1 MIRFFCLIV
10 VFMSLCTVSFSQETG
25 WQIIDTVRVSG
36 RVYKVSVNDGLYI
49 YENTRDSLRH
59 LPDNVDWRYLGD
71 NYPVYPSN
79 YDEMV
84 EKLDTDELDALVVPA
99 LSVNSDFIAIANIG
113 ASDC

>member
-1 MIRFFCLIV
+1 MKRFFCLIV
-10 VFMSLCTVSFSQETG
+10 VLMSLCTVSFSQETG

-84 EKLDTDELDALVVPA
+84 EMIVKELRYRITKQVC
-99 LSVNSDFIAIANIG
+99 NEIGRFIFNFFL
-113 ASDC
+113 